1 FPAPFAPAAVDSF
14 GVLRDDE
21 GVMAERQILAGQS
34 ALVTGANSG
43 IGRACALVLGAAGA
57 RVAVNHPPG
66 EDSRAEA
73 ERVVA
78 EIERAGGEAMA
89 VVADV
94 SDEDAVAAMT
104 DAIRDR
110 FGTLHILVNNA
121 GIQRDSPVA
130 EMT

>member
-1 FPAPFAPAAVDSF
+1 
-14 GVLRDDE
+14 
-21 GVMAERQILAGQS
+21 MAERQILAGQS

-89 VVADV
+89 
-94 SDEDAVAAMT
+94 S
-104 DAIRDR
+104 
-110 FGTLHILVNNA
+110 
-121 GIQRDSPVA
+121 SPMSA
-130 EMT
+130 TRTRWRR